1 MNLLIKNARLVDC
14 SMDTIGDIYIKD
26 GIIESIGKNIEADCR
41 VIDAEGKTLMP
52 SFVDLH
58 CHFREP
64 GYTYKEDIE
73 SGSRAAAKGGYTAV
87 NLMANTKPICS
98 SMDVVNKVLQ
108 RGEEIGLT
116 HIHQVVSI
124 TRDMEGTDTSHLN
137 DIKKEDIRLISDDG
151 KGVSSNL
158 AMYEAMKIAA
168 EKDWIVVSHAEDK
181 EFSKIDMRIAEDM
194 MTQRDV
200 ELARITGCQLHMAH
214 VSTIDSMTYII
225 EGKKKGIKV
234 TCEVTPHHIALI
246 NEDSNYRVNPPI
258 RNREDLEY
266 LIEAIKGG
274 WVDAIGTDHAP
285 HTAEDKKNGAPGIS
299 GLETA
304 FSVCYTKLV
313 KDGHI
318 DLNGLSVIMSKRP
331 AEIMKINKG
340 KLEIGYDGDLVLVD
354 IDRKIQVD
362 SEQFVSRGKNTP
374 FHGREYFGEILMT
387 VKRGKVVYEK

>member
-1 MNLLIKNARLVDC
+1 MDLLIKNARLVDC
-14 SMDTIGDIYIKD
+14 SMNTTGDIYIKD
-26 GIIESIGKNIEADCR
+26 GIIASIGKDIEEDCR
-41 VIDAEGKTLMP
+41 AIDAEGKILMP

-64 GYTYKEDIE
+64 GYTHKEDIE
-73 SGSRAAAKGGYTAV
+73 SGSRAAAKGGFTAV

-98 SMDVVNKVLQ
+98 SMEVVNQVLQ
-108 RGEEIGLT
+108 RGEEVGLT
-116 HIHQVVSI
+116 NIHQVVSI
-124 TRDMEGTDTSHLN
+124 TKDMEGTDTSHLKE
-137 DIKKEDIRLISDDG
+137 IKKENIRLISDDG

-194 MTQRDV
+194 MTQRDI

-214 VSTIDSMTYII
+214 VSTIDSMRYII
-225 EGKKKGIKV
+225 EGKKRGIKV

-246 NEDSNYRVNPPI
+246 NEESNYRVNPPI

-313 KDGHI
+313 KDEHI
-318 DLNGLSVIMSKRP
+318 SLSKLSKIMSKKP

-354 IDRKIQVD
+354 IDRKILVD

-387 VKRGKVVYEK
+387 VKRGKVVYRK